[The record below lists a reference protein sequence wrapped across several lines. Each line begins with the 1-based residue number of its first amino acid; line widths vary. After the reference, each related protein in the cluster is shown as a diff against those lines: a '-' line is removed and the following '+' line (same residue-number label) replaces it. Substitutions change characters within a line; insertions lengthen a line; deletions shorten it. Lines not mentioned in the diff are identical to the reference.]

1 MPSAMQPVF
10 PLAQDPPA
18 QLVILPTEP
27 PTHGTPHTL
36 GEPETPTLCWGG
48 GSWRLGGLR
57 ERREGPWGCGVGDGG
72 GDTLGSLWLMGSLG
86 VQGRGVESLQ
96 VLLEFRGGRWRSL
109 EVLPWL
115 QDWGWALL
123 GSVG

>member
-1 MPSAMQPVF
+1 MLDPGNGVLTAPPIPTGIGHPALHQNLPPAFPASMPSAMQPVF

-48 GSWRLGGLR
+48 RFWRLRGAER
-57 ERREGPWGCGVGDGG
+57 EER
-72 GDTLGSLWLMGSLG
+72 GSLG
-86 VQGRGVESLQ
+86 MQ
-96 VLLEFRGGRWRSL
+96 GGR
-109 EVLPWL
+109 
-115 QDWGWALL
+115 
-123 GSVG
+123 